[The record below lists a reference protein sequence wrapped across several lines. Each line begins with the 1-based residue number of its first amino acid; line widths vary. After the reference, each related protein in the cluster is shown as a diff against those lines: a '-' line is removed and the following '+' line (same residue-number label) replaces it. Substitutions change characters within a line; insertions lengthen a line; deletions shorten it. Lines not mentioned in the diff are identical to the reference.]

1 MIFHELFIKIQF
13 RVVTDTSSLVETDST
28 IGYQPSDS
36 NNRKRS
42 TQQQQAQNKPLP
54 SNPVQVNIPNQH
66 PQVQVHAKSYDVII
80 VT

>member
-66 PQVQVHAKSYDVII
+66 PQVQVYAISYNVINI
-80 VT
+80 T